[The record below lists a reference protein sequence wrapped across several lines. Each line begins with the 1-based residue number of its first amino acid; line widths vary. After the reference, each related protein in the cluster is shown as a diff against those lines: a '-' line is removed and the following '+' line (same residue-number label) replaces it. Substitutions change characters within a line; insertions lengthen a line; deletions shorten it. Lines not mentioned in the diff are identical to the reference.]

1 MGITQQIGASS
12 LIKPGVIDNTA
23 ARPASPYEG
32 QVIFQKDTDQLL
44 VWNGTAWVI
53 PNSPAQNPM
62 GLELIT
68 TATCSTGGTASGGVI
83 TIGSAVGSVTVANAF
98 SATYD
103 NYKIVVS
110 GGATSAQ
117 TSISMVLGASAGSYY
132 GIYSYASY
140 SVGTPLAAMINNAT
154 SFIYAGGA
162 DIALI
167 NCNIELQNP
176 FLAKYTNIQ
185 ALTVNY
191 ANNRGHAVGEHE
203 IATSYTAFTLTPFT
217 GTLTGGTIRIYGYRN
232 S

>member
-1 MGITQQIGASS
+1 MGISQQIGATS
-12 LIKPGVIDNTA
+12 LIKPGVIDSSA

-53 PNSPAQNPM
+53 PNSPAQNPT
-62 GLELIT
+62 GLELIK
-68 TATCSTGGTASGGVI
+68 SQ
-83 TIGSAVGSVTVANAF
+83 TIGSGVSSVTVSDAF

-103 NYKIVVS
+103 NYKIVIS

-117 TSISMVLGASAGSYY
+117 TSISLVLGSSTGTYY
-132 GIYSYASY
+132 GIFLYGNYSTG
-140 SVGTPLAAMINNAT
+140 GTAGAAINNAS
-154 SFIYAGGA
+154 SFIYAAGA
-162 DIALI
+162 DIAII

-191 ANNRGHAVGEHE
+191 LTNRGSAIGEHE
-203 IATSYTAFTLTPFT
+203 TASSFTAFTLAPYT
-217 GTLTGGTIRIYGYRN
+217 GTLTGGTIYVYGYRK
-232 S
+232 

>member
-53 PNSPAQNPM
+53 PNSPAQNPQ
-62 GLELIT
+62 GLELIKT
-68 TATCSTGGTASGGVI
+68 Q
-83 TIGSAVGSVTVANAF
+83 TIGSAVSSVEVTGAF
-98 SATYD
+98 NSTYD

-110 GGATSAQ
+110 GGASSQQ
-117 TSISMVLGASAGSYY
+117 TSIYMILGASTGTYY
-132 GIYSYASY
+132 GTYLYASY
-140 SVGTPLAAMINNAT
+140 ATGTPQGAAINNQT
-154 SFIYAGGA
+154 NFIYAGGA
-162 DIALI
+162 DIAVL
-167 NCNIELQNP
+167 NVNIELQNP

-191 ANNRGHAVGEHE
+191 ASIRGHAVGEHE
-203 IATSYTAFTLTPFT
+203 TASSYTSFTLAPYS
-217 GTLTGGTIRIYGYRN
+217 GTLTGGTIAVYGYRK
-232 S
+232 